1 MAQVP
6 LNKFIAHAG
15 FCSRRKAVELIKQR
29 KVIVNDQVVIEP
41 GYKVSTRDEI
51 LVNGVKLK
59 KQKSVYILLNKPKDC
74 VSTVSD
80 ERGRTTV
87 LNIIHGATD
96 KRVYPV
102 GRLDRNTTGLLLL
115 TNDGVITQKLAHPK
129 YQVQKVYHVT
139 LERPLSKKDF
149 DRIKNGVQLDDGTV
163 QVDTIEY
170 LPLSKKKIK
179 ITVHIGKYRVIRR
192 LFKELDYKVVALDR
206 VQYANFT
213 KRGLSRGAWRYLS
226 DEEVKSLL

>member
-1 MAQVP
+1 MAHIP

-15 FCSRRKAVELIKQR
+15 FCSRRKAVEFIKQK
-29 KVIVNDQVVIEP
+29 KVIVNDQVITEP
-41 GYKVSTRDEI
+41 GYKVSAKDEI
-51 LVNGVKLK
+51 IVNGVMLK
-59 KQKSVYILLNKPKDC
+59 KQKLVYILLNKPKDC

-87 LNIIHGATD
+87 LDIIHGATD

-115 TNDGVITQKLAHPK
+115 TNDGVLTQKLAHPK
-129 YQVQKVYHVT
+129 YQVQKVYHVA

-149 DRIKNGVQLDDGTV
+149 DRIKHGVELDDGMV
-163 QVDTIEY
+163 QVDAIEY
-170 LPLSKKKIK
+170 LPPSKKKIK
-179 ITVHIGKYRVIRR
+179 ITLHIGKYRVIRR
-192 LFKELDYKVVALDR
+192 LFKELDYKVAALDR
-206 VQYANFT
+206 VKYASFT

-226 DEEVKSLL
+226 DDEVKSLA